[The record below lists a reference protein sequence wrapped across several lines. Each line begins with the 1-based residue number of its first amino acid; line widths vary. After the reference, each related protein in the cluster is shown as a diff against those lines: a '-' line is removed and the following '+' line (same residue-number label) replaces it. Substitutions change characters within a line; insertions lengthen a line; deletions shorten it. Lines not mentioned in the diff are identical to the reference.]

1 MKIIGQVNSSN
12 FLVEASDQELV
23 RCMGYG
29 STYGD
34 SVPKLSVGKV
44 ININALWDALQVER
58 SRPSDLQ
65 TLADKLREAASQ
77 VDKINTALASP
88 IIVTP

>member
-1 MKIIGQVNSSN
+1 
-12 FLVEASDQELV
+12 
-23 RCMGYG
+23 MGYG